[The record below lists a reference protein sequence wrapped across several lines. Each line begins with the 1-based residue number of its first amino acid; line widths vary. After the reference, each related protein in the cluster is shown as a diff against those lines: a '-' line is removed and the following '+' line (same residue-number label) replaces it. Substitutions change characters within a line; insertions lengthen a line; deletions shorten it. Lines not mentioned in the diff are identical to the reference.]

1 MSSIR
6 LATPV
11 DGPDIAVL
19 LDQLGYPGTATFI
32 AARIEAITNDPNATI
47 LVAEDN
53 GSVVAFI
60 SINFISQLGLEGDFA
75 RISYFAVSDE
85 YRGKGIGRELE
96 MRCEE
101 LARARNCDRIEVHC
115 SDYRTDAHRFYARQG
130 YVESP
135 KYLIKKPR
143 R

>member
-1 MSSIR
+1 MPIR
-6 LATPV
+6 TAEQK
-11 DGPDIAVL
+11 DGAAIAML
-19 LDQLGYPGTATFI
+19 LDQLGYPGTEAFI
-32 AARIEAITNDPNATI
+32 SGKIDTITHDPNATLLI
-47 LVAEDN
+47 AEDH
-53 GSVVAFI
+53 GAVVAFL
-60 SINFISQLGLEGDFA
+60 SINFITQLGLEGDFA
-75 RISYFAVSDE
+75 RISYFAVSDK

-96 MRCEE
+96 ARCEE
-101 LARARNCDRIEVHC
+101 LARARKCDRIEVHC